1 MPGETLRDVYERVN
15 DLVGDE
21 TLEVLPAHGE
31 TLESDHAWNPTPVAD
46 VDSPQYQRL
55 AELVRATFPGALV
68 VPFMMTGATD
78 ARHYAE
84 VCQNAMRFSPLFLTQ
99 EEIQTMHA
107 VNERLSFVNAGRM
120 VAFYEEL
127 MRQESSLLDEEE
139 SEEAEPPL
147 KTKRL
152 SRKEREVAEEEE
164 PSDALPEADA
174 LPLEDEP
181 LVVKPLRKDD

>member
-1 MPGETLRDVYERVN
+1 
-15 DLVGDE
+15 
-21 TLEVLPAHGE
+21 
-31 TLESDHAWNPTPVAD
+31 
-46 VDSPQYQRL
+46 
-55 AELVRATFPGALV
+55 
-68 VPFMMTGATD
+68 
-78 ARHYAE
+78 
-84 VCQNAMRFSPLFLTQ
+84 MRFSPLFLTQ